1 MIGLPTHFLVHA
13 GNGGLIRSSAFGP
26 WVDFQ
31 RLGAPFAHPAILSR
45 SSQVPGLFNRVFQ
58 AVEKAQLV
66 AGMKAGVLGLPS
78 PLGRASG
85 RKGALGADR

>member
-13 GNGGLIRSSAFGP
+13 GNGGLIHPLPLGPGWTSSSSVPSLLTQPSSPGP
-26 WVDFQ
+26 VRF
-31 RLGAPFAHPAILSR
+31 LGFSNEFFKR
-45 SSQVPGLFNRVFQ
+45 
-58 AVEKAQLV
+58 VEKAQLV
-66 AGMKAGVLGLPS
+66 AEMKAGVLGLPS